1 MKCSKLVT
9 KLASGLFRSVI
20 FHILTEYGE
29 MQSIPMYSVQMLE
42 NTDQNNSECGH
53 VSCSAK
59 YSFLRGTVV
68 CMYRDR

>member
-1 MKCSKLVT
+1 
-9 KLASGLFRSVI
+9 
-20 FHILTEYGE
+20 
-29 MQSIPMYSVQMLE
+29 MYSVQMLE